1 MYKEERNIVRKIV
14 NTKVTTEKE
23 TDELGVSKM
32 LVKDLRHELAER
44 DLKWTGSKAESVA
57 RLLFRFL

>member
-1 MYKEERNIVRKIV
+1 M
-14 NTKVTTEKE
+14 KVTTEKE